1 MNRPIILSTQPLDQY
16 AEDTLSKFG
25 TFRIVAEPTEA
36 GVTREI
42 ADAVAL
48 VVRGQVP
55 ITAALMDAAPNLK
68 VIGRTG
74 VGYDTVDIAA
84 ATARG
89 IAVVH
94 TPGAGA
100 RAVAEGAMTF
110 MLSLCKIVSYWDRET
125 KRGNWQSRI
134 TAQGDDLDGKTLGII
149 GLGRIG
155 QIVAKMARPFEMTI
169 VAHDPY
175 LDPAIA
181 ESLGVPLIGL
191 DALMARADFVSLHC
205 PQNEETMGLVNQRN
219 LARMKHGSYLVNLAR
234 GGVIESLDP
243 LYDMLVSG
251 QLRGVALDVF
261 NIEPPDHTHPIFGH
275 AHCLASPHAM
285 ATTVGAMRRIY
296 QSMSDDM
303 AAILAGHTPQ
313 YVVNPEALKA

>member
-16 AEDTLSKFG
+16 AEDTLAKFG
-25 TFRIVAEPTEA
+25 EFRIVAEPTQA

-42 ADAVAL
+42 ADAIAL
-48 VVRGQVP
+48 VVRGQVA
-55 ITAALMDAAPNLK
+55 ITASLMDAAPNLK

-74 VGYDTVDIAA
+74 VGYETVDIAA

-110 MLSLCKIVSYWDRET
+110 MLSLCKIVSYWDSAV

-155 QIVAKMARPFEMTI
+155 QIVAKMARPFDMTI

-175 LDPAIA
+175 LDPQIA
-181 ESLGVPLIGL
+181 ENLGVRLVGL
-191 DALMARADFVSLHC
+191 DALMSQADFVSLHC
-205 PQNEETMGLVNQRN
+205 PQNEETLGLVNRN
-219 LARMKHGSYLVNLAR
+219 NLSLMKPGSYLVNLAR

-251 QLRGVALDVF
+251 QLSGVALDVF
-261 NIEPPDHTHPIFGH
+261 DIEPPDHTHPIFGH
-275 AHCLASPHAM
+275 AHCLVSPHAR
-285 ATTVGAMRRIY
+285 ATSAGARRRSF

-303 AAILAGHTPQ
+303 AAILAGTPAL
-313 YVVNPEALKA
+313 YVVNPETLAR